1 MKQYNP
7 VELKSFIDGII
18 LKILKNVKSSEKF
31 MMKFIQFYID
41 TENENIKIELER
53 NRKRFIDLRDDIAT
67 YRIPPIIL
75 KTYKNE
81 TNLLNQIQIVLF
93 FFELILIESNTF
105 SNELEDGYNSIG
117 NEKELIFI
125 LENLLDKF
133 NRINKLFRSLETEGN
148 VNLSNKGFESILSNV
163 KQIYSDPEYIEK
175 IIEISKKLNL
185 TELERQKLPT
195 ISEEESVVSTFLK
208 RFSHK
213 KSELIEIINS
223 ISQSEFVKLQGGI
236 VDITKIFNLIMER
249 KNIELDLGELNNI
262 LNFMK
267 KKGYISDIMK
277 ISNTK
282 VIKFYP
288 VQLTNDPK
296 LLLAV
301 VGDEGV
307 ETRESLIKKLNWSEA
322 RLENVLIH
330 LIESGICKIGEKSIL
345 NTNLYF
351 PGLKT

>member
-1 MKQYNP
+1 
-7 VELKSFIDGII
+7 
-18 LKILKNVKSSEKF
+18 
-31 MMKFIQFYID
+31 
-41 TENENIKIELER
+41 
-53 NRKRFIDLRDDIAT
+53 
-67 YRIPPIIL
+67 
-75 KTYKNE
+75 
-81 TNLLNQIQIVLF
+81 
-93 FFELILIESNTF
+93 
-105 SNELEDGYNSIG
+105 
-117 NEKELIFI
+117 
-125 LENLLDKF
+125 
-133 NRINKLFRSLETEGN
+133 
-148 VNLSNKGFESILSNV
+148 
-163 KQIYSDPEYIEK
+163 
-175 IIEISKKLNL
+175 
-185 TELERQKLPT
+185 
-195 ISEEESVVSTFLK
+195 
-208 RFSHK
+208 
-213 KSELIEIINS
+213 
-223 ISQSEFVKLQGGI
+223 
-236 VDITKIFNLIMER
+236 MER